1 MKECNSNFPTYFKA
15 QDTSGFH
22 FEWNLPKTA
31 FHAMTESKVH
41 KQNVL
46 EENIVSVSFTNRTQL
61 SRRQRVPWYVD
72 YATVTCEYL
81 LCNCYFCLRLSVFCI
96 DGVKLFRLNLKP
108 LNNRNFFW
116 CLSSSRLAVMQA
128 KPFKIT
134 RSGSF
139 PAKSH

>member
-1 MKECNSNFPTYFKA
+1 MYRKGYPLIPRGHVNTLYDKSGYKTLYWRLDNQNMKEYNSNFPTYFKA

-61 SRRQRVPWYVD
+61 SRRQRV
-72 YATVTCEYL
+72 
-81 LCNCYFCLRLSVFCI
+81 R
-96 DGVKLFRLNLKP
+96 
-108 LNNRNFFW
+108 
-116 CLSSSRLAVMQA
+116 M
-128 KPFKIT
+128 
-134 RSGSF
+134 
-139 PAKSH
+139 